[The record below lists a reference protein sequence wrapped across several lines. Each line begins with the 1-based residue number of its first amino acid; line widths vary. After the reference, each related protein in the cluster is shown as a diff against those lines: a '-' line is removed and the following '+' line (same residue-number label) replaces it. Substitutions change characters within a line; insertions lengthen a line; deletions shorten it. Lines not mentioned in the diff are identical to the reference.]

1 MSRRGS
7 IAAWRGRRSSAGSR
21 FQSVRDRAAFPD
33 QLCGFSP
40 DMWCCSSWRRW
51 ATRSIL
57 AAKHQKGGVAAMTKL
72 TRILLMSTAFYAV
85 VAVSPAS
92 AELDVAKLKASIET
106 SVEADY
112 PKLEALYKDIHAH
125 PEVAFQEV
133 KTAAKLAAEMRA
145 LGFEVTEK
153 VGKTGLVAI
162 YKNGDGPTILVR
174 TELDALPMEEKTGLS
189 YASHDKTDWNG
200 RETFVAHSCGHDIH
214 MASWVG
220 TAKTLVGL
228 KDQWHGTLMFIAQP
242 AEEIGSGAKAM
253 LADGLFTRFPK
264 PDVGFALHDG
274 AGAYGTI
281 SYRVGIGSSNSDSLF
296 VKFHGRGGHGAAPQT
311 TIDPVMIAARFI
323 VDVQSVISR
332 EKDPTEFGVVSIG
345 AIHGGTAENIIPD
358 SVLLR
363 GTIRSFKPEV
373 RARMLAGIERTAKAA
388 AAMSDAPAPEIKIT
402 EGAKA
407 VINDPGVVAT
417 AEKVLK
423 AAFGDKFRPSPPVT
437 PSEDY
442 SEFINAGV
450 PSMFFRIGVYEPERV
465 AAAREGEGPQL
476 PGNHSPLFAPVP
488 KPTIETGVE
497 AMTLAVLSVFDQ
509 HARGK

>member
-1 MSRRGS
+1 MN
-7 IAAWRGRRSSAGSR
+7 RS
-21 FQSVRDRAAFPD
+21 
-33 QLCGFSP
+33 
-40 DMWCCSSWRRW
+40 
-51 ATRSIL
+51 
-57 AAKHQKGGVAAMTKL
+57 TKL
-72 TRILLMSTAFYAV
+72 LL
-85 VAVSPAS
+85 AS
-92 AELDVAKLKASIET
+92 AALCAVTILPARAEIDVNSLKAAIET

-112 PKLEALYKDIHAH
+112 PKFDALYKDIHAH
-125 PEVAFQEV
+125 PEIAFQEE
-133 KTAAKLAAEMRA
+133 KTASKLAAEMRA
-145 LGFEVTEK
+145 LGFDVTEK

-162 YKNGDGPTILVR
+162 YKNGDGPTIMVR

-189 YASHDKTDWNG
+189 YASHDKTVWQG

-228 KDQWHGTLMFIAQP
+228 KDQWQGTLMFIAQP
-242 AEEIGSGAKAM
+242 AEETGSGARAM
-253 LADGLFTRFPK
+253 LADGLFTRFKK
-264 PDVGFALHDG
+264 PDYGFALHDG
-274 AGAYGTI
+274 PFAYGTI
-281 SYRVGIGSSNSDSLF
+281 SYRVGIGSSNSDSLAI
-296 VKFHGRGGHGAAPQT
+296 KFHGRGGHGAAPQA
-311 TIDPVMIAARFI
+311 TIDPVMLAARFI

-358 SVLLR
+358 DVVLL
-363 GTIRSFKPEV
+363 GTIRTFKPEV
-373 RARMLAGIERTAKAA
+373 RAKMLAGIERTAKAA

-407 VINDPGVVAT
+407 VMNDPGVVAT

-423 AAFGDKFRPSPPVT
+423 AAFGDKLRPSPPGT
-437 PSEDY
+437 PSEDF

-450 PSMFFRIGVYEPERV
+450 PSMFFNIGVYEPERV
-465 AAAREGEGPQL
+465 AAAREGTGPW
-476 PGNHSPLFAPVP
+476 PPSNHSPLFAPVP

-497 AMTLAVLSVFDQ
+497 AMTLAVLSTFDQ

>member
-1 MSRRGS
+1 MKRFIKPLLAS
-7 IAAWRGRRSSAGSR
+7 AA
-21 FQSVRDRAAFPD
+21 
-33 QLCGFSP
+33 L
-40 DMWCCSSWRRW
+40 
-51 ATRSIL
+51 L
-57 AAKHQKGGVAAMTKL
+57 AVLPLQAH
-72 TRILLMSTAFYAV
+72 
-85 VAVSPAS
+85 
-92 AELDVAKLKASIET
+92 AELDVTKLQTAIEA
-106 SVEADY
+106 SVESDY
-112 PKLEALYKDIHAH
+112 PKLDALYKDIHAH
-125 PEVAFQEV
+125 PELAFQEE

-162 YKNGDGPTILVR
+162 YKNGAGPTIMVR
-174 TELDALPMEEKTGLS
+174 TELDALPMEEKTGLP
-189 YASHDKTDWNG
+189 YASHDKTIWNG

-214 MASWVG
+214 MASWIG
-220 TAKTLVGL
+220 AAKTLVGL

-311 TIDPVMIAARFI
+311 TIDPVMIAARFV
-323 VDVQSVISR
+323 VDLQSVISR

-358 SVLLR
+358 DVSVY

-373 RARMLAGIERTAKAA
+373 RTRMLAGIERTAKEA
-388 AAMSDAPAPEIKIT
+388 AAMSDAPAPDVVIK

-407 VINDPGVVAT
+407 VMNDPAVVAT

-423 AAFGDKFRPSPPVT
+423 SAFGDKFRTSPPGT

-442 SEFINAGV
+442 SEFVIAGV
-450 PSMFFRIGVYEPERV
+450 PSMFFNIGVYEPERV
-465 AAAREGEGPQL
+465 AAARNGGAPL
-476 PGNHSPLFAPVP
+476 PSNHLPLFAPVP
-488 KPTIETGVE
+488 KPTIETGVT
-497 AMTLAVLSVFDQ
+497 AMTLAVLSAFDE
-509 HARGK
+509 HAKGN

>member
-1 MSRRGS
+1 MN
-7 IAAWRGRRSSAGSR
+7 R
-21 FQSVRDRAAFPD
+21 F
-33 QLCGFSP
+33 
-40 DMWCCSSWRRW
+40 
-51 ATRSIL
+51 
-57 AAKHQKGGVAAMTKL
+57 TKP
-72 TRILLMSTAFYAV
+72 LLMS
-85 VAVSPAS
+85 VALEAAILSPAR
-92 AELDVAKLKASIET
+92 AEIDVPRLKPMIEK

-112 PKLEALYKDIHAH
+112 PKLDALYEDIHAH

-162 YKNGDGPTILVR
+162 YKNGDGPTIMVR
-174 TELDALPMEEKTGLS
+174 TELDALPMEEKTGLA
-189 YASHDKTDWNG
+189 YASHDKTTWQG

-220 TAKTLVGL
+220 TAKTLLGL
-228 KDQWHGTLMFIAQP
+228 KDQWQGTLMFIAQP
-242 AEEIGSGAKAM
+242 AEEIVSGARAM
-253 LADGLFTRFPK
+253 LDDGLFTRFKK
-264 PDVGFALHDG
+264 PDFAFALHDG
-274 AGAYGTI
+274 PFAYGTI
-281 SYRVGIGSSNSDSLF
+281 NYRVGIGSSNSDSLF

-407 VINDPGVVAT
+407 VINDP
-417 AEKVLK
+417 E
-423 AAFGDKFRPSPPVT
+423 
-437 PSEDY
+437 
-442 SEFINAGV
+442 
-450 PSMFFRIGVYEPERV
+450 
-465 AAAREGEGPQL
+465 
-476 PGNHSPLFAPVP
+476 
-488 KPTIETGVE
+488 
-497 AMTLAVLSVFDQ
+497 
-509 HARGK
+509 